1 MIRDFWTTNL
11 NPVTMQPRENMARST
26 DFEGPQNELIHTIR
40 DLNVDEK
47 YINQLLA
54 MDILNLGAKKIKSSI
69 EDLGI
74 EIQISVFNKKRFY
87 KRCDIQAIQ
96 AAQSVKKQDTSLWIS
111 SKDLRQELGLNTM
124 QLWTLA
130 VKNKWKRKKLNG
142 NVNHF
147 LRSEVLN

>member
-11 NPVTMQPRENMARST
+11 NPVTMQPRETMPRST
-26 DFEGPQNELIHTIR
+26 DFEGPQNELRYTIR

-47 YINQLLA
+47 YISQSLA
-54 MDILNLGAKKIKSSI
+54 IEILNLGAKKIKSAI
-69 EDLGI
+69 IDLGI
-74 EIQISVFNKKRFY
+74 EVEISVFNKKRFY

-96 AAQSVKKQDTSLWIS
+96 AAQSVKKQDMSLWIS

-124 QLWTLA
+124 QLWILSA
-130 VKNKWKRKKLNG
+130 KNKWKKKKLNG

-147 LRSEVLN
+147 LRSEVLT

>member
-11 NPVTMQPRENMARST
+11 NPVTMQPRETMPRST
-26 DFEGPQNELIHTIR
+26 DFEGPQNELRYTIR
-40 DLNVDEK
+40 DLNLDEK
-47 YINQLLA
+47 YISQVES
-54 MDILNLGAKKIKSSI
+54 MDILNLGAKKIKSLI

-74 EIQISVFNKKRFY
+74 EIEISVFNKKRFY
-87 KRCDIQAIQ
+87 KICDIQAIQ
-96 AAQSVKKQDTSLWIS
+96 SAQSVKKQDTSLWIS

-130 VKNKWKRKKLNG
+130 VKNKWKKKKLNG

-147 LRSEVLN
+147 LRSEVLT

>member
-1 MIRDFWTTNL
+1 MIRDFWNTNL
-11 NPVTMQPRENMARST
+11 NPVTMQPRETMPRSI
-26 DFEGPQNELIHTIR
+26 DFQGPQNEFRYTII
-40 DLNVDEK
+40 DLNFDEN
-47 YINQLLA
+47 YVSQFDAIE
-54 MDILNLGAKKIKSSI
+54 ILNLGAKKIKSAI
-69 EDLGI
+69 MNLGI
-74 EIQISVFNKKRFY
+74 EIEISIFQGKRFY

-130 VKNKWKRKKLNG
+130 AKNKWKKKKLNG

>member
-11 NPVTMQPRENMARST
+11 NPVTMQPRETIPRST
-26 DFEGPQNELIHTIR
+26 DFEGPQNEFSYTIR

-47 YINQLLA
+47 YISQSLA

-74 EIQISVFNKKRFY
+74 EIEISVFNKKRFY

-124 QLWTLA
+124 QIWTLA
-130 VKNKWKRKKLNG
+130 AKNKWKKKKLNG

-147 LRSEVLN
+147 